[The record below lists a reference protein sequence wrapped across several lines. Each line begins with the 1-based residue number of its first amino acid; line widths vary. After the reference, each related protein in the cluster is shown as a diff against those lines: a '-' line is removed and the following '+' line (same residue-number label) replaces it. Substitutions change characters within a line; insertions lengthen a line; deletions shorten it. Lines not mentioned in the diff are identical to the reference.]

1 MRLLGPTWRLDRSG
15 LAAFEAAISQ
25 GRRCIFAVW
34 HARVLPLAWTHRG
47 RGIVVLVS
55 RHRDGQ
61 LIARII
67 ERLGFATSRGSSTR
81 GGEEGVMDMLRQAE
95 EGRLIGITPDGPRG
109 PAESLKPGLVYLAS
123 RSGLPIVPIATASR
137 RCWRLRSWDRF
148 RVPRPFTRVVV
159 AYGEPIPVPPGIE
172 GETLEA
178 WRARVESALAA
189 HTAAVR
195 ARAGETA

>member
-1 MRLLGPTWRLDRSG
+1 MTGARAARLSGSRYPWWLEPAAAAGAALVRLLGPTWRVDKSG

-34 HARVLPLAWTHRG
+34 HARVLPLAWTHRS

-81 GGEEGVMDMLRQAE
+81 LSYMRRVRCPQRRVRRICSKSASEPETQ
-95 EGRLIGITPDGPRG
+95 
-109 PAESLKPGLVYLAS
+109 PG
-123 RSGLPIVPIATASR
+123 
-137 RCWRLRSWDRF
+137 
-148 RVPRPFTRVVV
+148 
-159 AYGEPIPVPPGIE
+159 
-172 GETLEA
+172 
-178 WRARVESALAA
+178 
-189 HTAAVR
+189 
-195 ARAGETA
+195 

>member
-1 MRLLGPTWRLDRSG
+1 MYVIAGVDEKVEVGP
-15 LAAFEAAISQ
+15 
-25 GRRCIFAVW
+25 GRV
-34 HARVLPLAWTHRG
+34 
-47 RGIVVLVS
+47 
-55 RHRDGQ
+55 
-61 LIARII
+61 
-67 ERLGFATSRGSSTR
+67 
-81 GGEEGVMDMLRQAE
+81 
-95 EGRLIGITPDGPRG
+95 
-109 PAESLKPGLVYLAS
+109 KS

-172 GETLEA
+172 GEALEA

-195 ARAGETA
+195 ARAGETT